1 MNIKK
6 SQVTVIVP
14 IHKLEGE
21 RELKMAKRAVESI
34 VNQKTDLLPDILLI
48 TTTAVSNSEVQ
59 EISRAIGKADVKIT
73 QYLKEGETDFP
84 SMVNFGVS
92 KIKTP
97 YFSILEFDDEYTEI
111 YFGHVERYLKANPK
125 VSILLP
131 LVAEVNLDN
140 ELLRYSNEVP
150 WVKDF
155 SKETG
160 TLDNE
165 SLLNYAG
172 VNLTGAIIDTEQF
185 KIVKGLKS
193 NLPAVFNYEFLLR
206 LSNQEDSKIISIPKI
221 GYMHKNGRENALFA
235 QYMQGK
241 NKLSQPEF
249 VYWFDKAKEEYEHL
263 QQRPVPAFKP

>member
-1 MNIKK
+1 MNKK
-6 SQVTVIVP
+6 QNTTVILP
-14 IHKLEGE
+14 IHKLEGD
-21 RELKMAKRAVESI
+21 RELKMAKRAVESV
-34 VNQKTDLLPDILLI
+34 VNQKTDSLPDILLV
-48 TTTAVSNSEVQ
+48 TSTAVSVSDVQ
-59 EISRAIGKADVKIT
+59 EISRAAGKANVKFEQI
-73 QYLKEGETDFP
+73 LKEGETDFA

-97 YFSILEFDDEYTEI
+97 YFSILEFDDEYTDI
-111 YFGHVERYLKANPK
+111 YFAYVERYLKANPE

-155 SKETG
+155 SEEMG
-160 TLDNE
+160 TLDNQ
-165 SLLNYAG
+165 SLLNHAG
-172 VNLTGAIIDTEQF
+172 VNLTGAIINRKQF
-185 KIVKGLKS
+185 NEVKGLKT

-206 LSNQEDSKIISIPKI
+206 LSNQEDSKILSIPKI

-235 QYMQGK
+235 QYMRGK

-249 VYWFDKAKEEYEHL
+249 VYWFEKAKEEYEYL
-263 QQRPVPAFKP
+263 EERPIPAFKA